1 MTSIVDTLRNG
12 WVTVPQVLEAADYIE
27 MLESEALENAR
38 LLGMS
43 GEREA
48 TLRGELQVAINH
60 SLRQGKVIDELSA
73 ELVKAEKMCD
83 SYANE
88 NQQLHDRAIKAEVER
103 DALRQLAEKYWPKQH
118 VQAIMSNAIDTARR
132 EA

>member
-43 GEREA
+43 AEREVA
-48 TLRGELQVAINH
+48 LRGELQVAINH
-60 SLRQGKVIDELSA
+60 SLRQGKVIDELSTEVK
-73 ELVKAEKMCD
+73 ELQEWKEKAFEAYPNLDMD
-83 SYANE
+83 
-88 NQQLHDRAIKAEVER
+88 I
-103 DALRQLAEKYWPKQH
+103 DARLSWG
-118 VQAIMSNAIDTARR
+118 
-132 EA
+132 